1 VTVRLLVSVRSSAEA
16 VAAAT
21 GGADIIDVKEP
32 RHGSLGRPAGVTAQ
46 SIQQT
51 LSASSSCGPAAAVPP
66 LSCALGELLEWFPA
80 GADAAAASVSAPTDF
95 SPLALQVYQYAKAG
109 AAGCSDVRLWQVR
122 MQQLQRWLP
131 QISHWVAAA
140 YADAARAEAPEVEAM
155 VESAVECGCR
165 VLLVDTWLKDSS
177 TLLDWLS
184 ESRLERLS
192 QQCAAAGLEL
202 ALAGRL
208 QLVQIPRLLRL
219 RPAILAVRGAVCE
232 AGDRSGSVSC
242 HSVAEFVRQLQQTQW

>member
-32 RHGSLGRPAGVTAQ
+32 LHGSLGRPSGATVQ
-46 SIQQT
+46 SIQQA
-51 LSASSSCGPAAAVPP
+51 LSASSSLGSVALPP

-80 GADAAAASVSAPTDF
+80 GAAAATVSSPADF
-95 SPLALQVYQYAKAG
+95 SPLVLQGYQYAKAG
-109 AAGCSDVRLWQVR
+109 AAGCSDVCVWQMR

-140 YADAARAEAPEVEAM
+140 YADAARAGAPEVEAM
-155 VESAVECGCR
+155 VDSALECGCR

-177 TLLDWLS
+177 TLLDWLP
-184 ESRLERLS
+184 EQRLERLS

-208 QLVQIPRLLRL
+208 QLVQVPRLLRL

-232 AGDRSGSVSC
+232 AGDRSGSVSR
-242 HSVAEFVRQLQQTQW
+242 HRVAEFVSRLQQTQW

>member
-1 VTVRLLVSVRSSAEA
+1 MTVRLLVSVRSSAEA

-32 RHGSLGRPAGVTAQ
+32 LHGSLGRPSGATVQ
-46 SIQQT
+46 SIQQA
-51 LSASSSCGPAAAVPP
+51 LSASSSLGSGPQPP

-80 GADAAAASVSAPTDF
+80 GSAAATVSSPADF
-95 SPLALQVYQYAKAG
+95 SPLVLQGYQYAKAG
-109 AAGCSDVRLWQVR
+109 AAGCSDVCVWQMR
-122 MQQLQRWLP
+122 MQQLQQCLP

-140 YADAARAEAPEVEAM
+140 YADAARAGAPEVEAM
-155 VESAVECGCR
+155 VDSAVECGCR

-177 TLLDWLS
+177 TLLDWLP

-208 QLVQIPRLLRL
+208 QLVQVPRLLRL
-219 RPAILAVRGAVCE
+219 RPVILAVRGAVCE
-232 AGDRSGSVSC
+232 AGDRSGSVSRR
-242 HSVAEFVRQLQQTQW
+242 SVAEFVSQLRQAQW